1 EADRAFEL
9 AQTAFGQGNYEE
21 ALRQADQVLALDAG
35 RAEAQ
40 KLRDDS
46 DAKIQAEKA
55 AAAARRKPTAKPAVQ
70 TARRAPAP
78 GSEAR
83 AERGTAARPATAPA
97 SAPASGNGTLR
108 LLFNSPM
115 SEGNVMVAVNDQILL
130 RRQFNFK
137 RRESIFKT
145 VKGTGTV
152 DEMIPVHSGA

>member
-1 EADRAFEL
+1 KKKTEADRALEL
-9 AQTAFGQGNYEE
+9 AQTAFGEGNYEE
-21 ALRQADQVLALDAG
+21 ALRRADQAGALDAG

-70 TARRAPAP
+70 TARRAPAT

-83 AERGTAARPATAPA
+83 AEKGTAARPATAPA

-115 SEGNVMVAVNDQILL
+115 SEGNVMVAVNNHIP
-130 RRQFNFK
+130 RARPFTFK
-137 RRESIFKT
+137 QPEQ
-145 VKGTGTV
+145 
-152 DEMIPVHSGA
+152 